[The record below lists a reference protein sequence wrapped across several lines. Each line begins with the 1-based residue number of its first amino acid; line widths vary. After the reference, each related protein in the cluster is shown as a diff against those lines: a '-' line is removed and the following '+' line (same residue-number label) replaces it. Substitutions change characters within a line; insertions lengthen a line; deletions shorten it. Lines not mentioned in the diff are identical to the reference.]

1 MSSFFMDSFTQI
13 ILGVS
18 VAHVA
23 LNKTVSTKK
32 IVLLGAVVATLP
44 DLDIY
49 IAKIFNDPLTE
60 IEIHRGFSHSILFF
74 LLLSILITFFVK
86 RWFKEVSVKQ
96 LYTTTFLVLLTHS
109 LLDVFTTWGTQL
121 FWPLPQKIAL
131 KSVFVVD
138 FFYTVPLLMGVV
150 LGLKNKRKSFTY
162 AGLFLSCV
170 YLIWGLIVQN
180 RVKHKV
186 KKQFYVEYPSKEIKI
201 TVKPT
206 FSNSFLWNVIVQ
218 DVDGFYISDY
228 SIFDSNKMSFQ
239 YFPQNKN
246 LIKDIKDPDIDRLK
260 EISENQYIITEN
272 KNGLVFNDLR
282 FGLLKNKDNDVQFAF
297 SYQLIP
303 AKKGYSVKELPKDKR
318 DGVKL
323 LKNIWYRIFNI

>member
-1 MSSFFMDSFTQI
+1 MDSFTQI
-13 ILGVS
+13 VLGVS

-23 LNKTVSTKK
+23 LNNNISTKK
-32 IVLLGAVVATLP
+32 IFLLGAVVSTLP

-49 IAKIFNDPLTE
+49 IAKLFNDPLTE

-96 LYTTTFLVLLTHS
+96 LYSTIFLILLTHS

-121 FWPLPQKIAL
+121 FWPISKKIAL
-131 KSVFVVD
+131 KSIFVVD
-138 FFYTVPLLMGVV
+138 LFYTVPLLMGVV
-150 LGLKNKRKSFTY
+150 LGLKNKQKIFTY
-162 AGLFLSCV
+162 AGLILSSL
-170 YLIWGLIVQN
+170 YLVWGLIIEQVVQS
-180 RVKHKV
+180 RVED
-186 KKQFYVEYPSKEIKI
+186 QFYRQFPSKNIKI

-228 SIFDSNKMSFQ
+228 SIFDSKEMSFQ
-239 YFPQNKN
+239 YFPQNKK
-246 LIKDIKDPDIDRLK
+246 LIDHLNDDNINRLK

-282 FGLLKNKDNDVQFAF
+282 FGLLKNTDSEVQFAF

-303 AKKGYSVKELPKDKR
+303 SKNGYSVKELPKDKR
-318 DGVKL
+318 DGMQL
-323 LKNIWYRIFNI
+323 LKNIWFRIFNI

>member
-1 MSSFFMDSFTQI
+1 MDSFTQI
-13 ILGVS
+13 VLGVS

-23 LNKTVSTKK
+23 LNKSVGTKK

-74 LLLSILITFFVK
+74 LLLSVAITYLLK
-86 RWFKEVSVKQ
+86 KAFKETTKKQ
-96 LYTTTFLVLLTHS
+96 LFITTFLILLTHS

-121 FWPLPQKIAL
+121 FWPFPEKIAL
-131 KSVFVVD
+131 KSIFVVD
-138 FFYTVPLLMGVV
+138 LFYTIPLLMGVV
-150 LGLKNKRKSFTY
+150 LGLMNKRKTFTY
-162 AGLFLSCV
+162 AGLILSSL
-170 YLIWGLIVQN
+170 YLIWGLIIQQVVKS
-180 RVKHKV
+180 RVEG
-186 KKQFYVEYPSKEIKI
+186 QFYTQYPSKNIKA

-228 SIFDSNKMSFQ
+228 SIFDSKQMTFQ
-239 YFPQNKN
+239 YFPQNKK
-246 LIKDIKDPDIDRLK
+246 LIDHLNDDNINRLK
-260 EISENQYIITEN
+260 EISENQYIITKN

-282 FGLLKNKDNDVQFAF
+282 FGLLKNTDNEVQFAF
-297 SYQLIP
+297 SYQLILTEN
-303 AKKGYSVKELPKDKR
+303 GYSVKELPKDKR
-318 DGVKL
+318 DGMQL